1 VFRKIIWQLLF
12 SYLLVILFSLG
23 MTGFFLLRSL
33 ESHFISNAESTL
45 TSSAQ
50 VISKLWESSLREK
63 TLSMR
68 EKRMVH
74 LVTERLAWQSGSRV
88 RIINERQEILMDTGD
103 RPGDPPENKTQIE
116 KAFLGVG
123 SMEILE
129 PEGKRASMLS
139 IAYPVTIIRGSPGV
153 EKVVGIVYITRSL
166 VYTKEIIESMKKE
179 YGVGIVLSLITLGL
193 LSLVLSAYIS
203 GPIRDMTIAAD
214 RIAEGNLSYPIP
226 VGRVDEIGILARRF
240 DYMRQRLSITM
251 GELLEEKKKLSAV
264 LSHMADGVMVFD
276 SAREIIMIN
285 SAAMALL
292 GSSDL
297 KSLVE
302 HFNAL
307 DVPPFQ
313 ELRKLVNEVLTTGS
327 EGEKMVR
334 SFAGER
340 VAEVAYSLLKGEKG
354 NAMGLVLLLHDIT
367 ELQRLDEMKTEF
379 VTNVSHELRTPL
391 ASIKG
396 FAELLLDGACDDRE
410 RSQSFLVSI
419 NREVD
424 RLTRLVRSLLDLSKM
439 ESGLIKMEIQAVNL
453 PALVDSVVNKLSPQ
467 AQAHEVTLSTEF
479 PARPM
484 VRANADRVEQ
494 VLVNFL
500 GNALRFAPSGSSI
513 DIVVEQDTA
522 RAQVKVID
530 RGPGLG
536 LEDQKRVFDRFYRV
550 DKARSRDHGGS
561 GLGLAIARQIIESL
575 GGKIGVESTPGK
587 GCTFFFTL
595 PLDRESGEN
604 ELPDCEEEGI
614 KE

>member
-33 ESHFISNAESTL
+33 ESQFISNAESTL
-45 TSSAQ
+45 MSSAQ

-68 EKRMVH
+68 EKRLIH

-88 RIINERQEILMDTGD
+88 RILNDREEILMDTGE
-103 RPGDPPENKTQIE
+103 RPGEPPENKAQIE
-116 KAFLGVG
+116 KAFLGVE
-123 SMEILE
+123 SIEILE

-139 IAYPVTIIRGSPGV
+139 IAYPVKIIRGSPGE
-153 EKVVGIVYITRSL
+153 EKVEGIVYITRSL
-166 VYTKEIIESMKKE
+166 VYVKEIIESMKKE

-203 GPIRDMTIAAD
+203 GPIRDMTLAAD

-240 DYMRQRLSITM
+240 DYMRQKLSITL

-264 LSHMADGVMVFD
+264 LSHMADGVIVFD
-276 SAREIIMIN
+276 SAHQIIMIN

-302 HFNAL
+302 RFN
-307 DVPPFQ
+307 DRESPPFQ
-313 ELRKLVNEVLTTGS
+313 ELGKLVQGALATGI
-327 EGEKMVR
+327 EGEKMIR

-340 VAEVAYSLLKGEKG
+340 VVEAAYSLLRGEKG
-354 NAMGLVLLLHDIT
+354 GLMGLVLLLHDIT

-410 RSQSFLVSI
+410 RSQSFLISI
-419 NREVD
+419 NREVE

-439 ESGLIKMEIQAVNL
+439 ESGLIKMEVQAVNL
-453 PALVDSVVNKLSPQ
+453 PVLVDSVVDKFSLQ
-467 AQAHEVTLSTEF
+467 AQVHEVKLLAYY
-479 PARPM
+479 PARPVVM
-484 VRANADRVEQ
+484 ANADRVEQ

-500 GNALRFAPSGSSI
+500 GNALRFAPPGSSI
-513 DIVVEQDTA
+513 DITVEEGREQ
-522 RAQVKVID
+522 AQVKVTD
-530 RGPGLG
+530 RGPGLNV
-536 LEDQKRVFDRFYRV
+536 EDQKRVFDRFYRV

-587 GCTFFFTL
+587 GCTFFFSL
-595 PLDRESGEN
+595 PLERERGES
-604 ELPDCEEEGI
+604 ERPEREEEGI
-614 KE
+614 PE